1 MLWIDLWDK
10 KCWIAIEIEWVII
23 PKDIIAR
30 VELVDYLRKI
40 ILEYKIKTIV
50 VGLPYDLYWKDLRQL
65 NKTQQFIEKLKNIFP
80 DILIEW
86 VDERFTSFEADNILN
101 GFWSKNNWLKDHIS
115 ASLILETYIKQKSK

>member
-30 VELVDYLRKI
+30 VELIDYLRKI
-40 ILEYKIKTIV
+40 ILEYKIKTII
-50 VGLPYDLYWKDLRQL
+50 VGLPYDLYWKDFRQL

-101 GFWSKNNWLKDHIS
+101 EFSKKNNWKKDHIS